1 MLEVSDE
8 EIFLDVPDELVED
21 GLLEGLPSAWEAD
34 LRGPALGDVVTVIN
48 GAVGITS
55 GLVTIGVA
63 RHDIAELARRVIAIL
78 RRQHGSGRAQ
88 RPFSV
93 QIKRPSG
100 EAFVTADDD
109 EAFRELLKELGRMA

>member
-1 MLEVSDE
+1 MLEASDE
-8 EIFLDVPDELVED
+8 EIFLRVPDELVED
-21 GLLEGLPSAWEAD
+21 GLLEGLPSAWEVD
-34 LRGPALGDVVTVIN
+34 IRGPALGDVVTVIN

-63 RHDIAELARRVIAIL
+63 RHDIAELARRIIAML
-78 RRQHGSGRAQ
+78 RRQHGSLRAQ

-109 EAFRELLKELGRMA
+109 EAFRELVKELGQMT

>member
-8 EIFLDVPDELVED
+8 EIFLGVPDELVEG
-21 GLLEGLPSAWEAD
+21 GLLAGLPSAWEVD
-34 LRGPALGDVVTVIN
+34 IRGPALGNVVTVIN

-63 RHDIAELARRVIAIL
+63 RHDIAELARRIIAML
-78 RRQHGSGRAQ
+78 RRQHGSLRTQ

-100 EAFVTADDD
+100 EAFMTADDD
-109 EAFRELLKELGRMA
+109 EALRELVKELGQMA